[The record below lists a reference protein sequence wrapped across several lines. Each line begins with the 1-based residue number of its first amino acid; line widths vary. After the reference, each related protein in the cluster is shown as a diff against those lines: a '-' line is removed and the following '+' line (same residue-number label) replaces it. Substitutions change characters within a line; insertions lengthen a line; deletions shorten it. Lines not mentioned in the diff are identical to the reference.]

1 MIPRARS
8 GQSNHFHALVENPV
22 EASMQTL
29 PLMKKQGTNSAFLH
43 LINAYILKISIMALI
58 TEIFR

>member
-1 MIPRARS
+1 MIPRARA
-8 GQSNHFHALVENPV
+8 GQNNHFHALAENPV

-43 LINAYILKISIMALI
+43 FVNAYILKISIMH
-58 TEIFR
+58 

>member
-8 GQSNHFHALVENPV
+8 GQSNHFHALAENPV

-29 PLMKKQGTNSAFLH
+29 PLMKKTRHQQC
-43 LINAYILKISIMALI
+43 
-58 TEIFR
+58 IFTFRQRIYLEN